1 MKLLNLKYLS
11 IHEMETYSSWY
22 ALLKSREES
31 VIVIQYNIYENEKP
45 NELLCVHR
53 RRLTLI
59 VVHQSTEAC

>member
-1 MKLLNLKYLS
+1 
-11 IHEMETYSSWY
+11 METYSSWY